1 METAVMQYAL
11 FLFEDESTFF
21 SLSEDEQMAIVQ
33 EHMAF
38 SEELQA
44 AGAYVTGVALEPA
57 ETARCLKA
65 KGDIE
70 DGPFADTKEQMGGVY
85 VINAGSMAEAEA
97 WARKCPVHKSGG
109 TIEIRPVPDYGNA

>member
-1 METAVMQYAL
+1 MQFAL
-11 FLFEDESTFF
+11 FLFEDEATFHA
-21 SLSEDEQMAIVQ
+21 LPEDQQMTIVE
-33 EHMAF
+33 EHMVF

-57 ETARCLKA
+57 GTGRCLKA
-65 KGDIE
+65 AGDIQ
-70 DGPFADTKEQMGGVY
+70 DGPYADTKEQMGGVY

-109 TIEIRPVPDYGNA
+109 TIEIRPVPDYGSA